1 MAASSRQQCPMSCVR
16 LRLLS
21 QILRCGKGLFFL
33 AAASKQ
39 KEAEKQYEFLEHIR
53 RALFKLRGADMADGG
68 HVGHRCPAHLPCH
81 RQKDGAQSAAAHGV
95 RCHSGQP
102 SRIRCHHAG
111 RHRWPH
117 LCPVRGRYVQRAVPV
132 AAVHRH
138 RCHDRF
144 WPAAG
149 KAVAHAV
156 WRSGTVRHLFHP
168 VSGRVLL

>member
-33 AAASKQ
+33 AAASEQ

-53 RALFKLRGADMADGG
+53 RALFKLRGADLADGG

-95 RCHSGQP
+95 RCHSGQS

-111 RHRWPH
+111 RHRWPY
-117 LCPVRGRYVQRAVPV
+117 LCRCAKQHEPRLFQQRAKID
-132 AAVHRH
+132 H
-138 RCHDRF
+138 
-144 WPAAG
+144 
-149 KAVAHAV
+149 
-156 WRSGTVRHLFHP
+156 GTDADEQQQRTAPPPFLWQTP
-168 VSGRVLL
+168 